1 MFSLQTN
8 ANLGFAVSL
17 ETVRTLDVRG
27 HATSKAWFGEY
38 EGGGME
44 DAILL
49 RVSLSDRYGFG
60 RRSFRKSGPTGSETP
75 SSGPTAV
82 SLCVRSA
89 NVRLERVVHQCF
101 KFTRT
106 PCSGNL

>member
-17 ETVRTLDVRG
+17 ETVRTHDVRG

-49 RVSLSDRYGFG
+49 CVSLSDRYGFG
-60 RRSFRKSGPTGSETP
+60 RRSFRKNGP
-75 SSGPTAV
+75 SSEPTAV